1 MKSLVINQK
10 GRECSTN
17 IPPLIGAQIFLVA
30 LGCARIVS
38 LLEPPQV
45 PGERITLF
53 PLRYMQ

>member
-1 MKSLVINQK
+1 MINQK

-17 IPPLIGAQIFLVA
+17 IPPLIGAQIFLAA

-45 PGERITLF
+45 PGEESRYF
-53 PLRYMQ
+53 PYATCSD